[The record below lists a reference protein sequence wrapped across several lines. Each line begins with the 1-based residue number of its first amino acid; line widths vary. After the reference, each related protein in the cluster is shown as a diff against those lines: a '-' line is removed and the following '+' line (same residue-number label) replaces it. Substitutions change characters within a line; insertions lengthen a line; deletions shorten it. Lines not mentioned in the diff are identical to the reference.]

1 MTAPDAEQRRRAL
14 DPERSFV
21 VDAPAGS
28 GKTELLNQRF
38 LSLLARVDQP
48 EAVLAI
54 TFTKK
59 AAGEMRT
66 RIVKALRDSVGPRPE
81 EEHKALTWE
90 LARAVQE
97 RSAAMRWDL
106 FRNPARLRIRTID
119 SLCAA
124 LTRQMPWL
132 SRMGAP
138 PEIVEAPGELYVEA
152 ARRTIELLETE
163 AWNEDVAAL
172 LMHLDHEN
180 GRAAGRGKRWERAG

>member
-38 LSLLARVDQP
+38 LSLLSRVDQP

-54 TFTKK
+54 TFTKR

-81 EEHKALTWE
+81 EEHKALTRSEEHTSE
-90 LARAVQE
+90 LQSLRHLVC
-97 RSAAMRWDL
+97 
-106 FRNPARLRIRTID
+106 RL
-119 SLCAA
+119 L
-124 LTRQMPWL
+124 
-132 SRMGAP
+132 
-138 PEIVEAPGELYVEA
+138 
-152 ARRTIELLETE
+152 
-163 AWNEDVAAL
+163 
-172 LMHLDHEN
+172 
-180 GRAAGRGKRWERAG
+180 